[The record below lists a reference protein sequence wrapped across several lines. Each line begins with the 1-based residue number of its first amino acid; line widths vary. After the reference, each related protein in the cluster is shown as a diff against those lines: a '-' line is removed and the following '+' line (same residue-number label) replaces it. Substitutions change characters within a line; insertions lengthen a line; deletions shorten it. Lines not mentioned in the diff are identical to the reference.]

1 MSIGVIL
8 ALMLCC
14 IFGTPAKAFA
24 DYKDGTYSVGV
35 TCTGGSGRG
44 GVRAASVTVSGGKI
58 SGVALTMSSANYDWA
73 YDPVTGGKVY
83 ASTGS
88 GASVFYINYPGQSF
102 NFTADTTAMLD
113 AHQIT
118 YTVSLNLSGLP
129 SAQSGSSGGSGSG
142 SGGSGGSSQ
151 GGSSGQ
157 SAAEKAAAELKK
169 KQQAADKLI
178 EDIGEVTIDS
188 EEAIAAAREAVDAFS
203 DAEKKGLTKLSVL
216 EEAEK
221 TLEAIK
227 EKIASADALIESIGE
242 VTLDSEEA
250 IIAAREAVDSLSA
263 KEKVRLTKLSV
274 LSDAENTL
282 EDLKIAAAEAAAKA
296 AQRKKIITY
305 SGIGVAAL
313 VVLAVC
319 LILAKKKRKA

>member
-58 SGVALTMSSANYDWA
+58 ISAALTMSSANYDWA
-73 YDPVTGGKVY
+73 YDPVTGGKIY

-102 NFTADTTAMLD
+102 NFTADTTAMSD
-113 AHQIT
+113 SHQIT
-118 YTVSLNLSGLP
+118 YTVSLNLSGIP
-129 SAQSGSSGGSGSG
+129 SAQSGSSGGSGS
-142 SGGSGGSSQ
+142 GSGGSSQ

-296 AQRKKIITY
+296 AQRKRIITY